1 MALSI
6 LLIDSFDHYATGNI
20 TEKWNAQIGVYGPY
34 TAPSITTAAGR
45 RGNGLAL
52 TNGGVV
58 YKSFAD
64 SAVVSVGFIWRT
76 TAVVNRRIAAL
87 RDEEI
92 NQVYLQLSSL
102 GKIQVFRGNGT
113 LLGSSSQTISAAKF
127 YHIEMRI
134 AVGST
139 TGAVTLNING
149 QVALG
154 FSASP
159 ANTQVSSLARV
170 NTLSL
175 GDPTNNNATCHYDD
189 VFLTT
194 GDMLGPQYVDVLRP
208 NGAVGGLSDMSVV
221 GASSPYQAID
231 DTTPD
236 SDTTYIYS
244 PTSGVG
250 GVSFSEYEN
259 FRDSENGAISAIAL
273 HTYARKEFGNTR
285 AFSHG
290 LYPGTIDAAGGT
302 TQYYGNS
309 TYVEAE
315 YAYHSD
321 YYIHNPGAVGGAGG
335 TWTVGALNN
344 LRAGFKRER

>member
-64 SAVVSVGFIWRT
+64 SAIISVGFIWRT
-76 TAVVNRRIAAL
+76 SSVVNRRIAAL

-113 LLGSSSQTISAAKF
+113 LLGSSSQTISATKF

-139 TGAVTLNING
+139 TGSVTLNING

-159 ANTQVSSLARV
+159 ANTQVSSLARA

-189 VFLTT
+189 VFVTT
-194 GDMLGPQYVDVLRP
+194 GDMLGPQYVDVLRT
-208 NGAVGGLSDMSVV
+208 NGDVVGGDMSPV
-221 GASSPYQAID
+221 GVSSSYQAMD

-236 SDTTYIYS
+236 GDSTYVYS

-250 GVSFSEYEN
+250 GVNFCQFEN
-259 FRDSENGAISAIAL
+259 FRDAESGAISAVAL
-273 HTYARKEFGNTR
+273 HTYGRKEYGNTR

-290 LYPGTIDAAGGT
+290 LYPGTFDGSGGS
-302 TQYYGNS
+302 TQYFRDL

-321 YYIHNPGAVGGAGG
+321 YYTTNPGSMGGLGG
-335 TWTVGALNN
+335 SWTVNSLNA